1 MEDSNVARLDAL
13 PDDLLLA
20 IIAACG
26 GGHLA
31 LPELEAVSGLG
42 CLCKDVLQQLQR
54 LRPTVQRYRSIASP
68 SPGICSLL
76 ARGPLCCPTRAS

>member
-26 GGHLA
+26 SGHLA

-54 LRPTVQRYRSIASP
+54 LRPVVQVSRVACSQFKAARRS
-68 SPGICSLL
+68 SLYVSSCL
-76 ARGPLCCPTRAS
+76 SNL